1 VRPKPIRARRCS
13 RPICQLAAC
22 SPICSATQVNIR
34 CIFLQTPH
42 WRQYGSPLLEKRHD
56 SVQKALALINPIDRH
71 GNIIKNS
78 RLQDICKSPK
88 GKEVMEAMQR
98 YISPAMLTVVLTLG
112 ISCVRAAGQE
122 RWGPVAVKQSARD
135 NSELQQDVQDFET
148 DVNTLRESLRRHA
161 NQERIARARNRVRQ
175 DWYNIVLDRGLWR
188 SAPNDLNQNLADR
201 RGKQIFHHR
210 TRS

>member
-1 VRPKPIRARRCS
+1 
-13 RPICQLAAC
+13 
-22 SPICSATQVNIR
+22 
-34 CIFLQTPH
+34 
-42 WRQYGSPLLEKRHD
+42 
-56 SVQKALALINPIDRH
+56 VQKALALINPIDRH